1 MCTTCLMLL
10 EVTMPR
16 PRNGEASARDTLLVI
31 QERKKIKNNAET
43 SGQEKTPPSSPGSNK
58 KKQPTPTKTKK
69 TTPQTSP
76 AAKEATSL
84 ASSAGTS
91 IMCRILYRVF
101 CLTTPITWL
110 CTIPTLKGKH
120 AQPGVPQDRSHAT
133 EEESPQARRAAR
145 RAQKKV
151 IPQTQFEETT
161 EGARKNDKPDFS
173 ISDILNEKN
182 SDSDPESAKQ
192 ILSDKDI
199 SGRDDTSDSNPESNK
214 HPKSSTRD
222 KPAQRQQLTSTKN
235 VSGHDDAGHKTKTKL
250 FKAIPKKHDNEPKF
264 EDLYYLKDDSS
275 KKRKSQPKKKKKN
288 VRSAK
293 QDLQEVAAVV
303 TRMTRT
309 LVVTRLV
316 E

>member
-1 MCTTCLMLL
+1 M
-10 EVTMPR
+10 
-16 PRNGEASARDTLLVI
+16 RN
-31 QERKKIKNNAET
+31 
-43 SGQEKTPPSSPGSNK
+43 
-58 KKQPTPTKTKK
+58 
-69 TTPQTSP
+69 TPQTSP

-91 IMCRILYRVF
+91 IMCSILYRVF

-145 RAQKKV
+145 RAQKTL

-161 EGARKNDKPDFS
+161 EGARKNDNTVVS
-173 ISDILNEKN
+173 STDILNENKSN
-182 SDSDPESAKQ
+182 SDPESAKQ
-192 ILSDKDI
+192 ILSDKDT
-199 SGRDDTSDSNPESNK
+199 SGRDDTSDSNSETNK
-214 HPKSSTRD
+214 HPKASTRN
-222 KPAQRQQLTSTKN
+222 KPAQRKQLTSTMN
-235 VSGHDDAGHKTKTKL
+235 VSGHDAAGHKTKTKL
-250 FKAIPKKHDNEPKF
+250 FKAIPKKIDNEPKF
-264 EDLYYLKDDSS
+264 EDLYYLKEDSS
-275 KKRKSQPKKKKKN
+275 KKRKSQPNKKKKN

-293 QDLQEVAAVV
+293 KNLQEVAAVV